1 MRLLQGSAVRSFV
14 IARVASGLVSIL
26 FISFLVFLGTALLP
40 GDAASALLG
49 QEATPEL
56 VASLRHALGLDQPLL
71 MRYQNWLWAAL
82 RGDFGASLSNHQP
95 VMNLLLPR
103 LKNSLILASS
113 AAVIVLPLAI
123 GIGLFAAIRKGKPF
137 DTVSGLVSAL
147 FLSMPSFMIGYLL
160 IYFFAVEIR
169 LFPAVSSVRSTTALT
184 GWAWALTLPVLTLV
198 LVAQS
203 HVMKVTR
210 AAVLGVMGSDYI
222 LMAET
227 KGIPRIRIILLHAL
241 PNALSSIVS
250 ISMITMAHLIVDV
263 VVIEAV
269 FSYPGMGKLMVDA
282 VAYRDIPMVQACGV
296 LFSTIFVVLNML
308 ADLLGVLVN
317 PRQRLPRQG
326 A

>member
-1 MRLLQGSAVRSFV
+1 MRTFV
-14 IARVASGLVSIL
+14 VARIASGLVSIV
-26 FISFLVFLGTALLP
+26 FISFLVFMGTALLP
-40 GDAASALLG
+40 GDAASAMLG

-56 VASLRHALGLDQPLL
+56 VESLRHALGLDRPLL
-71 MRYQNWLWAAL
+71 IRYLHWLWAAL
-82 RGDFGASLSNHQP
+82 HGDFGVSLSNGQP
-95 VMNLLLPR
+95 TMNLLLPR
-103 LKNSLILASS
+103 LENSLILATS
-113 AAVIVLPLAI
+113 AAVIVLPLAVT
-123 GIGLFAAIRKGKPF
+123 IGLIAAIRKGRAF
-137 DTVSGLVSAL
+137 DTLSGLISAL

-160 IYFFAVEIR
+160 IYFFAVEVR
-169 LFPAVSSVRSTTALT
+169 LFPAVSSVRSTTSLV

-250 ISMITMAHLIVDV
+250 ICMITMAHLIVDV

-282 VAYRDIPMVQACGV
+282 VAYRDIPVVQACGL
-296 LFSTIFVVLNML
+296 LFSVIFIVLNLL
-308 ADLLGVLVN
+308 ADLLGMLVN
-317 PRQRLPRQG
+317 PRQRLPRRG